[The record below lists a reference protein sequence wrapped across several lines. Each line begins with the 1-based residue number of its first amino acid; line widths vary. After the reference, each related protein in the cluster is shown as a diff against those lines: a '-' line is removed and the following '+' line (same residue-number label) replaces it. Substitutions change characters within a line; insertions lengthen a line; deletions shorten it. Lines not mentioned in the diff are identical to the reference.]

1 MCSLGHRRPCSWCIL
16 VYCSLLTVRLQRV
29 KRSRV
34 SPSGGYEPVDVF
46 LTPLCS
52 HLFDVM
58 CRWVLEKSPHDVK
71 RTDDVM
77 SPLE

>member
-1 MCSLGHRRPCSWCIL
+1 
-16 VYCSLLTVRLQRV
+16 V

-52 HLFDVM
+52 HLFDVR
-58 CRWVLEKSPHDVK
+58 CRWVLEKRPHEVK